1 MVELTRLNG
10 SKIMINPYLV
20 EIIESN
26 PDTTILMN
34 SGKKY
39 LVSESPQDIEKR
51 FSNFLAG
58 SFYKAL
64 VHSGAKISTQPLSQ
78 KNKEN

>member
-10 SKIMINPYLV
+10 SKITINPYLV
-20 EIIESN
+20 ETIESN

-39 LVSESPQDIEKR
+39 LVIESAGEIEKR

-64 VHSGAKISTQPLSQ
+64 VHSGAKVTTQ
-78 KNKEN
+78 NKEN

>member
-10 SKIMINPYLV
+10 SKITINPYLV
-20 EIIESN
+20 ETIESN

-39 LVSESPQDIEKR
+39 LVSESPSEIEKR
-51 FSNFLAG
+51 FSNFIAG

-64 VHSGAKISTQPLSQ
+64 IHSGAKISAQPISQ
-78 KNKEN
+78 NKEN